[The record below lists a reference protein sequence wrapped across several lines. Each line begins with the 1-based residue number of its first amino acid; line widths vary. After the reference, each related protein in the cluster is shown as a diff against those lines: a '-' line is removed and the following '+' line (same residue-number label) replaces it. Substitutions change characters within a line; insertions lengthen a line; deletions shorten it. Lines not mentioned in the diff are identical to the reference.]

1 MSSQGRILSVED
13 LVNIGANYN
22 DSLKDYTYQILVC
35 SGAGCISS
43 NCHAVK
49 NQLVHEVEKRQLQDD
64 VRIIET
70 GCIGTCDLG
79 PVMVVLPDETFYT
92 KLTPLDIEDIVESH
106 LVRREIKNDKTYC
119 DRVTGQHISRISDI
133 QYFKDQVKVALRNCG
148 SIDHSS
154 LEAYI
159 AKDGYAAVAKA
170 VSQMSPYEVVEEMKK
185 SGLRG
190 RGGGGFPAGVK
201 WEAGLKA
208 AGDIKYIV
216 CNADEGDPGA
226 FMDRS
231 ILEGDPHSI
240 IEGMMLGGYA
250 IGANKGYVYVRAEY
264 PLAVERLGR
273 AITQARQA
281 GLLGSNLFG
290 TSFVFDLEI
299 RIGAGAFVCGEETA
313 LMASIEGQRGEPRQK
328 PPFPFESGLFGK
340 PTIINNVETFANV
353 PTILLKGWEWFA
365 SLGTPGSKGTK
376 VFALAGDIN
385 NTGIVEVPM
394 GMSLGDILFKI
405 GGGIPKKKAFK
416 AAQTGGPSGGCITK
430 EFLNTP
436 VDYDSLAKLGA
447 IMGSGGLI
455 SMDEDTCMV
464 DMARFFMEFVQDESC
479 GKCVPCR
486 TGTKRMLEILE
497 RITRGEGHEGDI
509 ELLEELGETIKATAI
524 CGLGQT
530 APNPVLS
537 TIKNFREE
545 YEEHIRDKYCR
556 AGVCGDLFISPC
568 ENACPANVNVPGYI
582 ALITAGRLREAYNLV
597 RQENPFPAVCGRV
610 CTHPCESKC
619 RRSQLDEPIAIADL
633 KRYVADYVLKHEEPY
648 VDIIYP
654 DKGKSVGII
663 GAGPSGLTC
672 GYYLA
677 RLGYD
682 VEVYEAHPVAGGV
695 LAFGIPEYRLPKE
708 ILQQEI
714 RLIQQVGVKIHLN
727 MEVGKDIS
735 FSDLRSKHDSIYV
748 ATGTQFS
755 NKINIPGEMLE
766 GVYHGLDFLR
776 DVNLG
781 RDVQV
786 GQKVVIIGGGNTAT
800 DAARVAIRLGA
811 KKVTILYRREVEDMP
826 ADQREVHDALEEGVE
841 ILPLIAPVRFLGD
854 QVVNGIE
861 CVRMELGDFDSTGRR
876 KPKAVWDSEF
886 TIEADMV
893 IPAVSQ
899 YSDLPFI
906 EKEELEVTQWGTFI
920 TSKETS
926 MTRMEGVFAGG
937 DVVRGSDT
945 AITAIADGKKAAQ
958 SIDRYLGGLGILN
971 TGEEIELPQPSD
983 EKEIIEH
990 ERFPMKFLEAG
1001 VRKNSFD
1008 EVAVGFHKLN
1018 AIAESMR
1025 CLRCDRRG

>member
-1 MSSQGRILSVED
+1 MSSQGKIQSAEE
-13 LVNIGANYN
+13 LVNIKTKYN
-22 DSLKDYTYQILVC
+22 DSLQTYSYQVLVC

-49 NQLVHEVEKRQLQDD
+49 NQLILEVGKRNLQEK
-64 VRIIET
+64 VVIIET

-79 PVMVVLPDETFYT
+79 PVMVILPDETFYT
-92 KLTPLDIEDIVESH
+92 QLTPSDVSDIVESH
-106 LVRREIKNDKTYC
+106 IVKHEIKIDKTYF
-119 DRVTGQHISRISDI
+119 DTVTGQHVLRMKDI
-133 QYFKDQVKVALRNCG
+133 QYFRDQVKVALRNCG
-148 SIDHSS
+148 SIDFAS
-154 LEAYI
+154 LDAYI
-159 AKDGYAAVAKA
+159 AQNGYEAVTKV
-170 VSQMSPYEVVEEMKK
+170 VSQMSPQEVVDEMKK

-190 RGGGGFPAGVK
+190 RGGGGFPAGIK

-208 AGDIKYIV
+208 AGPIKYIV

-231 ILEGDPHSI
+231 ILEGDPHSV
-240 IEGMMLGGYA
+240 IEGMMIGGYA
-250 IGANKGYVYVRAEY
+250 IGANKGFVYVRAEY

-273 AITQARQA
+273 AIEQARQA
-281 GLLGSNLFG
+281 GLLGENLFG

-353 PTILLKGWEWFA
+353 PSIIIKGWEWFA

-497 RITRGEGHEGDI
+497 RITRGEGREGDI
-509 ELLEELGETIKATAI
+509 ELLEELGETIKETAI

-545 YEEHIRDKYCR
+545 YEEHIHNKHCR

-582 ALITAGRLREAYNLV
+582 ALIAAGRLREAYNLV

-648 VDIIYP
+648 VDIIFP

-677 RLGYD
+677 RLGYE
-682 VEVYEAHPVAGGV
+682 VEVYEAHPIAGGV

-714 RLIQQVGVKIHLN
+714 RLIQQTGVKIHLN
-727 MEVGKDIS
+727 TEVGKDIL
-735 FSDLRSKHDSIYV
+735 FADLRSKHDSIYV

-755 NKINIPGEMLE
+755 NKVNIPGETLQ
-766 GVYHGLDFLR
+766 GIYHGLEFLR

-800 DAARVAIRLGA
+800 DAARVAVRLGA

-826 ADQREVHDALEEGVE
+826 ADSREVHDALEEGVE
-841 ILPLIAPVRFLGD
+841 IIPLVSPVRFIGD
-854 QVVNGIE
+854 QSVKGIE
-861 CVRMELGDFDSTGRR
+861 CVRMELREFDSSGRR
-876 KPKAVWDSEF
+876 KPKTVWGSEF
-886 TIEADMV
+886 MIEADMV

-906 EKEELEVTQWGTFI
+906 EKEELEVTEWGTFL
-920 TSKETS
+920 TNKETT

-958 SIDRYLGGLGILN
+958 SIDRYLGGSGILN
-971 TGEEIELPQPSD
+971 TGEKIEIPQPSD

-990 ERFPMKFLEAG
+990 ERFPIKFLEAG
-1001 VRKNSFD
+1001 TRKNSFD